1 MVYKLITI
9 EKEYVLEKLYSL
21 VQLCQKTDISSD
33 KQLFDGRLLSAQ
45 QMFDRTEQEYGFND
59 HFDLSEVMRQA
70 NKLWKIMNRI
80 QNGEDVYKVVL
91 DEELE
96 DFIILGQKINAIKR
110 YRAVMKEQLGKQPGL
125 KESKDYVDSLQ
136 DNLNK
141 LKGYK

>member
-9 EKEYVLEKLYSL
+9 EKEYVLEKFYSL

-70 NKLWKIMNRI
+70 NKLWKIMNII
-80 QNGEDVYKVVL
+80 QDCEEVYKVVL

>member
-1 MVYKLITI
+1 
-9 EKEYVLEKLYSL
+9 
-21 VQLCQKTDISSD
+21 
-33 KQLFDGRLLSAQ
+33 
-45 QMFDRTEQEYGFND
+45 MFDRTEQEYGFND

-80 QNGEDVYKVVL
+80 KNGEDVYKVVL

>member
-1 MVYKLITI
+1 MTDKLITI

-21 VQLCQKTDISSD
+21 VQLCQKTDVSSD

-59 HFDLSEVMRQA
+59 HFDLSEVMRQS

-80 QNGEDVYKVVL
+80 QDGEEVYKVVL

-110 YRAVMKEQLGKQPGL
+110 YRTVMKEQLGEQPGL
-125 KESKDYVDSLQ
+125 RESKDYVDALQ

>member
-1 MVYKLITI
+1 MTDKLITI
-9 EKEYVLEKLYSL
+9 EKEYVLDKLYSL

-80 QNGEDVYKVVL
+80 QDGEEVYKVVL

-96 DFIILGQKINAIKR
+96 DFIILGQKINAIKH
-110 YRAVMKEQLGKQPGL
+110 YRTVMKEQLGEQPGL
-125 KESKDYVDSLQ
+125 RESKDYVDALQ

>member
-1 MVYKLITI
+1 MTDKLITI

-59 HFDLSEVMRQA
+59 HFDLCEVMRQA

-80 QNGEDVYKVVL
+80 KNGEKAYKVIL
-91 DEELE
+91 EDELE
-96 DFIILGQKINAIKR
+96 DFIIQGQKINAIKH
-110 YRAVMKEQLGKQPGL
+110 YRRVIKEQLGKEPGL
-125 KESKDYVDSLQ
+125 RASKDYIDSLQ

-141 LKGYK
+141 IRGYK

>member
-80 QNGEDVYKVVL
+80 QDGEEVYKVVL

-110 YRAVMKEQLGKQPGL
+110 YRTVMKEQLGEQPGL
-125 KESKDYVDSLQ
+125 RESKDYVDALQ

-141 LKGYK
+141 LRGYK